1 MNVLIILGDI
11 RKLSMGGVIVKHKKN
26 CIILISLLCIIPT
39 IVMILFMVSMS
50 FMSGSQIEQYY
61 GVIDTGNNMMQFA
74 SLKLFPTDWSFEQYR
89 SILYDNSDFWFYFW
103 NSISYTLPSVIIGC
117 IVSVCGGYA
126 FAKFR
131 FPLKKFWLVI
141 FIVIMMIPYQV
152 LIPATLNFYKNLSFL
167 NNRVTVILPNIFTGF
182 GTYLLYKFFE
192 CVPDE
197 QIEAA
202 KLDGC
207 NSFII
212 LIRIILPQCKNAIC
226 AYIILSTIDFWNL
239 VEQPIAYLTD
249 KFKYPVSA
257 AFTEFSKQGIGQQ
270 AASSIVF
277 IIPLLILFILYK
289 DNLIEGIEKSVV
301 GSSKR

>member
-1 MNVLIILGDI
+1 
-11 RKLSMGGVIVKHKKN
+11 
-26 CIILISLLCIIPT
+26 
-39 IVMILFMVSMS
+39 MILFMVSMS

-74 SLKLFPTDWSFEQYR
+74 SLKLFPTDWSFEQYK

-103 NSISYTLPSVIIGC
+103 NSVSYTLPSVIIGC

-131 FPLKKFWLVI
+131 FPLKKFWLVV

-152 LIPATLNFYKNLSFL
+152 LIPATLNFYKSLSFL
-167 NNRVTVILPNIFTGF
+167 NNMVNVILPNIFTGF